1 MPETRVAE
9 VAKAVAADVFDQ
21 PMHMQNGIFTQRI
34 SLFRKTMVYSGAY
47 ASTNFILASFSQ
59 SPTKECKTNMNNDML
74 VQHCSTFFD
83 GTDLT
88 SK

>member
-47 ASTNFILASFSQ
+47 ASTKFHTRFVFTISNKGMQ
-59 SPTKECKTNMNNDML
+59 DKYE
-74 VQHCSTFFD
+74 
-83 GTDLT
+83 
-88 SK
+88 